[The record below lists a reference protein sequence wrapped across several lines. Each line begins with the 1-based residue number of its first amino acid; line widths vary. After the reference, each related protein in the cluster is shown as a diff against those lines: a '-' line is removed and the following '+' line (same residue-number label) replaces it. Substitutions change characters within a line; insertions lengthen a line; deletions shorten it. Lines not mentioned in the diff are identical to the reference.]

1 MSNIRNTAI
10 HDYRDSLLNDLRT
23 AQKDV
28 TDAERMRD
36 RGDWVL
42 GSPARIA
49 KFKQRVVDAESKLAA
64 HEAKHGAPR

>member
-1 MSNIRNTAI
+1 MSIRSTAI
-10 HDYRDSLLNDLRT
+10 EDFRNSLVNELRT

-28 TDAERMRD
+28 ADSERMGA

-49 KFKQRVVDAESKLAA
+49 KFKQRVVEAESKLAA
-64 HEAKHGAPR
+64 HEAKHGASR